1 MEIDLFGDPPKA
13 KEIEAER
20 MELENSRLLI
30 VQNESHV
37 ADLYH
42 KLLVKAVIA
51 AVIVLSEGY
60 VEVCVAILYFILP
73 DGMFGMANGWT
84 ILLVTV
90 SAMLMA
96 SLLWI
101 VWRTWM
107 EARSIII
114 PSRRHS
120 KEQLQRLKSSEAA
133 LADIDVK
140 LRLNVVNWSRMDGVL
155 TEYVKKITRQRRH
168 LIGLEYV
175 AIKKHIEKLA
185 SR

>member
-51 AVIVLSEGY
+51 AVILLI
-60 VEVCVAILYFILP
+60 VAILYFILP

>member
-1 MEIDLFGDPPKA
+1 MEIDLFGDLPKA

-37 ADLYH
+37 ADFYH
-42 KLLVKAVIA
+42 KLLVKAVIV
-51 AVIVLSEGY
+51 AVILLI
-60 VEVCVAILYFILP
+60 VAILYFILP

-107 EARSIII
+107 EARSII

-120 KEQLQRLKSSEAA
+120 KEQLHRLKSRQAV
-133 LADIDVK
+133 LADIDMK

-155 TEYVKKITRQRRH
+155 TKYVKKITRQRHH
-168 LIGLEYV
+168 LVGLEYV